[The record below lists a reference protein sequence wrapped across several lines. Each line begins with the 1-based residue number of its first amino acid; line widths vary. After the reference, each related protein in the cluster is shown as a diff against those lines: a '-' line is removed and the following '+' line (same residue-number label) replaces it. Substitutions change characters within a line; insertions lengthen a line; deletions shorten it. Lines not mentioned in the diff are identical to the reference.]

1 MAVSCVC
8 HVCVSRQAATGGDIP
23 STLSHLTPAARAV
36 LPHAR
41 CKAGSAE
48 EMLDLDT
55 LTALYRH
62 WASRLAFTIAD
73 DFGANVASGMT
84 QNDARSAIGQNLVRA
99 ATAHSFLTMMIN
111 FVQGVRKVRYPGLKP
126 VLTRLCQLF
135 GAYYAEEV
143 RVVAPGGWHPLH
155 PGHHSHISPACPPP
169 RQTQNLGE
177 LMEDGYVSPV
187 QATLLR
193 RAVRLVMPTLVD
205 DAVALVDAFG
215 HSDHVLDSS
224 LGRFDGDVYRDLW
237 NRAQTSSLNKSQVK

>member
-1 MAVSCVC
+1 
-8 HVCVSRQAATGGDIP
+8 
-23 STLSHLTPAARAV
+23 
-36 LPHAR
+36 
-41 CKAGSAE
+41 
-48 EMLDLDT
+48 MLDLDT

-143 RVVAPGGWHPLH
+143 RVVAPGGWHPSSRSSFTHFTCLPH
-155 PGHHSHISPACPPP
+155 LPPKHRTLASSWRMAMCRLSKP
-169 RQTQNLGE
+169 RCCVVQCAWSCQRLSTMLLPLWMHLGTRI
-177 LMEDGYVSPV
+177 MC
-187 QATLLR
+187 
-193 RAVRLVMPTLVD
+193 
-205 DAVALVDAFG
+205 
-215 HSDHVLDSS
+215 
-224 LGRFDGDVYRDLW
+224 
-237 NRAQTSSLNKSQVK
+237 